1 MKVRLQKLDSIF
13 PRLQRVTRD
22 TAKSVDKKV
31 AIILEGHDIE
41 LDEIVIEGITES
53 LLHIIRNS
61 IDHGIETVEKR
72 IALGKK
78 AEGEIHFKASLLGGN
93 IVIEIKD
100 DGKGLDCEKIKRK
113 ALEKNLISHE
123 EALLFSEEQIINLIF
138 LPGFSTNEEVSEV
151 SG

>member
-1 MKVRLQKLDSIF
+1 MLK
-13 PRLQRVTRD
+13 
-22 TAKSVDKKV
+22 
-31 AIILEGHDIE
+31 
-41 LDEIVIEGITES
+41 EIQ
-53 LLHIIRNS
+53 LN
-61 IDHGIETVEKR
+61 
-72 IALGKK
+72 
-78 AEGEIHFKASLLGGN
+78 FKASLLGGN

-151 SG
+151 SGRGVGMDVVLTNFKKFGGIGVVVSRAGNWANEHSSAGLCFGCGRIASAC